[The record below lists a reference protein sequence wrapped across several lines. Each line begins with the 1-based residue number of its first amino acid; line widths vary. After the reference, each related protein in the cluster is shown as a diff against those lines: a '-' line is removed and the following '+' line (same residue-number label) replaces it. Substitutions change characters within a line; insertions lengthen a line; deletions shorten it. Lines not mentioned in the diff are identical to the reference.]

1 MENTQAPQ
9 VIKVTDPEQVKDIR
23 QKGGGTLMFPSYYRK
38 LDINDV
44 NWKQIRY
51 KYELKGRW
59 EIYCLTGFEGTIPK
73 QNKDIKYKHPHFVD
87 KDWEGAY
94 NGGVETL
101 NQWVT
106 DYVYGDV
113 LLVKL

>member
-9 VIKVTDPEQVKDIR
+9 VIKVTDAEEVKEFR
-23 QKGGGTLMFPSYYRK
+23 RNGGGTLMFPSKYRK

-59 EIYCLTGFEGTIPK
+59 EAYCLTEFGETSPK
-73 QNKDIKYKHPHFVD
+73 QNKEVKYIHPHFVSQ
-87 KDWEGAY
+87 DWEGAY

-101 NQWVT
+101 NQWVS

-113 LLVKL
+113 YLVKL

>member
-9 VIKVTDPEQVKDIR
+9 VIKVTDEEEVKHIR
-23 QKGGGTLMFPSYYRK
+23 ENGGGTLMFPSHYRK
-38 LDINDV
+38 LDIKDI
-44 NWKQIRY
+44 NWSQIR
-51 KYELKGRW
+51 KKFELKGRW
-59 EIYCLTGFEGTIPK
+59 EVYCLTSLEGQIPK

-87 KDWEGAY
+87 PEWEGAY
-94 NGGVETL
+94 NGGIETM
-101 NQWVT
+101 NQYVT